1 MGRSSLWVVFSR
13 RYLRSSVGERHPQGA
28 GTPKEVRCTPSGSSV
43 PVGPAR
49 PWPLHCRRAAGN
61 SPASSGATTS
71 WRAPPTVSTC
81 SSSPPPTMPWP
92 RSPPRS
98 CRRRGTTVAHLSGSL
113 GLDALAPH
121 PLRAA
126 VHPLVP
132 LPNGEVGAARLGS
145 GVTFAVA
152 GAPLAPGHGDQPGRP
167 HGRGRR
173 RRPGGVPR
181 RRLHRGQPRGG
192 AAGTGG
198 AGGRLGRAGPRVV
211 PPSDPGR
218 RRRRGGPGRR
228 RRADRPRPPG
238 RLGHAQPPPRCP
250 ARVRA
255 PRLPGRRRPGD
266 PAGPGGGPVPAQPAA
281 TVSGAAGVTVP
292 AQPAAV

>member
-1 MGRSSLWVVFSR
+1 MHSIRIIGPGR
-13 RYLRSSVGERHPQGA
+13 A
-28 GTPKEVRCTPSGSSV
+28 GTSLAAALS
-43 PVGPAR
+43 AR
-49 PWPLHCRRAAGN
+49 GWAFAGFLGRHDELAARRRRA
-61 SPASSGATTS
+61 
-71 WRAPPTVSTC
+71 STC
-81 SSSPPPTMPWP
+81 SSSPPPTTPWP
-92 RSPPRS
+92 RSRPPS
-98 CRRRGTTVAHLSGSL
+98 CRRRAPPWPTCPVRSGSTRWRRTRC
-113 GLDALAPH
+113 
-121 PLRAA
+121 RAT

-152 GAPLAPGHGDQPGRP
+152 GAPLGRDMVTSLGRP

-192 AAGTGG
+192 AARTGG

-211 PPSDPGR
+211 PPPDPGR
-218 RRRRGGPGRR
+218 RRRRGGPGGR
-228 RRADRPRPPG
+228 RRADRPGPPG
-238 RLGHAQPPPRCP
+238 RLGDAQPPPRCP

-255 PRLPGRRRPGD
+255 RRLPGRRGPGH
-266 PAGPGGGPVPAQPAA
+266 PAGPAGRHAG
-281 TVSGAAGVTVP
+281 TAAGRSRPATVP